1 MRENLTH
8 MNRWSDHMTGRRAFI
23 KGMSAFPAAAVFP
36 LLEAESKSLAGRDY
50 YREIGVKPFIN
61 AAAAYSALGG
71 RNMWPAVVEAMEY
84 ARKRN
89 VIMEELL
96 GAVGKRI
103 ASLVG
108 CEAAMV
114 TSGATGAMI
123 LGTAACLTGK
133 DEERIR
139 RY

>member
-1 MRENLTH
+1 
-8 MNRWSDHMTGRRAFI
+8 MTGRRAFL
-23 KGMSAFPAAAVFP
+23 KGMSTLPAAAVLP
-36 LLEAESKSLAGRDY
+36 LREAKPKSTVGRDY

-89 VIMEELL
+89 VIMKELQD
-96 GAVGKRI
+96 AVGKRI
-103 ASLVG
+103 ASLIG

-114 TSGATGAMI
+114 FIFWVSYAVSPINTNTPM
-123 LGTAACLTGK
+123 
-133 DEERIR
+133 
-139 RY
+139 